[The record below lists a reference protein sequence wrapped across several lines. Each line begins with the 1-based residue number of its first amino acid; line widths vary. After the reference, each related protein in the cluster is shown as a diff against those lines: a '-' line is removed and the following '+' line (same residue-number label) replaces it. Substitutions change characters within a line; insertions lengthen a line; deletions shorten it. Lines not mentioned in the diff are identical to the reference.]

1 MKNKS
6 VFPFVAVAA
15 ALIAWAY
22 RAVFTRWPMMPLAA
36 SAEAEFVDSAWNG
49 LFAIETVIYG
59 LVAGFVL
66 YCLIAFRAKSRDE
79 QGDASDRSRGRLVE
93 AGWIVASTIL
103 TLGLAAFGAK
113 ELRAVVGGPHADHDV
128 EVRASQ
134 FSWEIYY
141 PKYNQYGSKLYMEEG
156 KRHRIILTSKDVVHS
171 FWVPE
176 FRLKQDAVPGKVI
189 HLMLTPT
196 KKGEYTLLCSE
207 LCGADHTTM
216 TSLVEVLDHE
226 AFEEQMKAEF

>member
-6 VFPFVAVAA
+6 VFPFVAAAA
-15 ALIAWAY
+15 ALIAWALHALFA
-22 RAVFTRWPMMPLAA
+22 RFPMMPAAA
-36 SAEAEFVDSAWNG
+36 SVEAAYVDSAWDG
-49 LFAIETVIYG
+49 LFAVEAAVYA
-59 LVAGFVL
+59 LVVAFIL
-66 YCLIAFRAKSRDE
+66 YCLIAFRAGWRDE
-79 QGDASDRSRGRLVE
+79 QGEASDRSRGRLVE
-93 AGWIVASTIL
+93 SSWILASTIL
-103 TLGLAAFGAK
+103 TLALAAFGAK
-113 ELRAVVGGPHADHDV
+113 ELRAVVGGPEADIDV

-141 PKYNQYGSKLYMEEG
+141 PKFNQYGSKLFMEEG

-176 FRLKQDAVPGKVI
+176 FRLKQDAVPGKII

-207 LCGADHTTM
+207 LCGADHTIM

-226 AFEEQMKAEF
+226 SFEAQMKAEF